1 MVGVQVPHSYIFLT
15 LIIGY
20 EELIHILRELDF
32 RPVVT
37 SGVSDLRNTL
47 MYAIGCKNWE
57 WKAVSRALG
66 I

>member
-15 LIIGY
+15 LVIGD
-20 EELIHILRELDF
+20 EDLIHILRELGF
-32 RPVVT
+32 QPVVT

-47 MYAIGCKNWE
+47 IYAIGCKNYE
-57 WKAVSRALG
+57 RGAVSRTLG